1 MAVHVYHG
9 FYFFKGLAA
18 VWSIGAA
25 GMIPTI
31 SHSPVKQMATDDRFG
46 LVFVHHKICWSEGHF
61 CWLKGQSGLVK
72 SPFLLVK
79 SQCVSVRS
87 P

>member
-9 FYFFKGLAA
+9 FFIFFKGLAA

-31 SHSPVKQMATDDRFG
+31 SHSPVKQMAIDDRFWSG
-46 LVFVHHKICWSEGHF
+46 FCWSEGHF

-79 SQCVSVRS
+79 SQYVSVRS